1 MSSARPAPTQTDART
16 VARRP
21 HAERRVATVTR
32 LMPPTTHR
40 PDDGA
45 EQGALALGL
54 DPQPGMPGV
63 PELSLV
69 RGGRPDLERWAA
81 RFVQAAVEVI
91 TGDRSP
97 TQLVRSTS
105 PRVHLEISRRAR
117 VITRTT
123 SPAKR
128 RRTARVQVRSVHVFC
143 PAPDVAEAAVH
154 LRHGER
160 GRAVALRL
168 EIRDDRWQCVA
179 IQFG

>member
-1 MSSARPAPTQTDART
+1 MST
-16 VARRP
+16 ARRATTALSAAGHDRP
-21 HAERRVATVTR
+21 VASVTR
-32 LMPPTTHR
+32 LIPPTVPRQRT
-40 PDDGA
+40 GSA
-45 EQGALALGL
+45 QQALSLPL
-54 DPQPGMPGV
+54 ERQPGMPRT
-63 PELSLV
+63 PELAV
-69 RGGRPDLERWAA
+69 VHGGRPDLERWAA

-97 TQLVRSTS
+97 AQLVRSTS

-123 SPAKR
+123 SPEKR
-128 RRTARVQVRSVHVFC
+128 RRTARVQVRSVRVYC
-143 PAPDVAEAAVH
+143 PAPDAAEVAVH
-154 LRHGER
+154 LRHGQR